1 MKLDFDGRFDC
12 VLMLDVAKGSMESFI
27 NSSSIIL
34 LRRWICSVERKLL
47 PILRSVWSFLLLFNL
62 GQEYTY
68 ETSFQFSITC
78 PWQALISCLK
88 TRLRLLNIFYHTLLS
103 SFNLFVLVALY
114 SRKFE
119 KKNETLFVEY
129 PFSIFH
135 QSLLFTLYLQQAYS
149 EQTRKNP
156 RRKFLRN
163 FYNACRIINR
173 LTRSTRRS
181 FRNVSST
188 FSSPIIPFEARLILQ
203 SWLGIATFARFCRP
217 CLLFSI
223 SKRIEPV
230 TGSLPHH
237 RPDLEQP
244 L

>member
-12 VLMLDVAKGSMESFI
+12 VLMLDVAKGSTESFI

-78 PWQALISCLK
+78 LWQALISCLK

-119 KKNETLFVEY
+119 KKTRLYSLNILLQ
-129 PFSIFH
+129 FSIN
-135 QSLLFTLYLQQAYS
+135 LFFSHYIFNKPTVNKREKILGG
-149 EQTRKNP
+149 
-156 RRKFLRN
+156 
-163 FYNACRIINR
+163 
-173 LTRSTRRS
+173 S
-181 FRNVSST
+181 FFEIFTMPAESST
-188 FSSPIIPFEARLILQ
+188 
-203 SWLGIATFARFCRP
+203 
-217 CLLFSI
+217 
-223 SKRIEPV
+223 
-230 TGSLPHH
+230 
-237 RPDLEQP
+237 D
-244 L
+244 

>member
-12 VLMLDVAKGSMESFI
+12 VLMLDVAKGSTESFI

-78 PWQALISCLK
+78 LWQALISCLK
-88 TRLRLLNIFYHTLLS
+88 TRLRLLNIFYHTVLS

-119 KKNETLFVEY
+119 KKKRDSIRWISFFNFPSISSFHIISSTSLQWTNEKKSPEEVSSKFLQCLQNHQPTN
-129 PFSIFH
+129 PFHSPILSKRLIHFFISNHSVRSQTNPSVLIRYRDFRALLPSLSAIFH
-135 QSLLFTLYLQQAYS
+135 F
-149 EQTRKNP
+149 
-156 RRKFLRN
+156 
-163 FYNACRIINR
+163 
-173 LTRSTRRS
+173 
-181 FRNVSST
+181 
-188 FSSPIIPFEARLILQ
+188 
-203 SWLGIATFARFCRP
+203 
-217 CLLFSI
+217 
-223 SKRIEPV
+223 
-230 TGSLPHH
+230 
-237 RPDLEQP
+237 
-244 L
+244 

>member
-1 MKLDFDGRFDC
+1 MR
-12 VLMLDVAKGSMESFI
+12 
-27 NSSSIIL
+27 
-34 LRRWICSVERKLL
+34 
-47 PILRSVWSFLLLFNL
+47 PFLLLFNL

-68 ETSFQFSITC
+68 ETSFQFSITYL
-78 PWQALISCLK
+78 WRALISCLK

-103 SFNLFVLVALY
+103 SFNLFVLVALC

-119 KKNETLFVEY
+119 KNEALFVKY
-129 PFSIFH
+129 PFLIFH
-135 QSLLFTLYLQQAYS
+135 QSVLFTLRLQQACS
-149 EQTRKNP
+149 EQTRKNL

-173 LTRSTRRS
+173 LTRSTRRA

-188 FSSPIIPFEARLILQ
+188 FSSPIILFEARLILQ

>member
-12 VLMLDVAKGSMESFI
+12 VLMLDVAKGSTESFI

-47 PILRSVWSFLLLFNL
+47 PILRSVWPFLLLFNL

-78 PWQALISCLK
+78 LWQALISCLK
-88 TRLRLLNIFYHTLLS
+88 TRHRLLNIFYHTLLS

-119 KKNETLFVEY
+119 KRTTLFVEY

-149 EQTRKNP
+149 EQTRKNR